1 MPGSAQEAARRVDEL
16 RARLRDALYRYHV
29 LSDPDISDAE
39 YDELFRELEQLEQYP
54 DLRTDDSPTQTV
66 GAPQTGAFAPVRH
79 RVPMLS
85 LDNAFSTEELA
96 AWGRRTERVVGASP
110 PTSASSRS
118 TGWPSPSS
126 TSGAGWSGRHPGRR
140 HGRGR
145 HHPNVRTVANVPQR
159 LALDDPP
166 PAFEVGGDLLPPRG
180 SRPSTSR

>member
-1 MPGSAQEAARRVDEL
+1 MVPPVEPPPEPAETLTDPRELLVGYLDWYRDAVFRKLDGLSDGLSEEELRRSERSGRWAILDDQGGAPSRRGGRVPVSAEEAARRVDEL

-39 YDELFRELEQLEQYP
+39 YDELFRELEHLEQDYP

-96 AWGRRTERVVGASP
+96 AWGRRTERIVG
-110 PTSASSRS
+110 
-118 TGWPSPSS
+118 
-126 TSGAGWSGRHPGRR
+126 
-140 HGRGR
+140 
-145 HHPNVRTVANVPQR
+145 
-159 LALDDPP
+159 
-166 PAFEVGGDLLPPRG
+166 
-180 SRPSTSR
+180 